1 MTSAG
6 AGVEDGQPAPSRPE
20 LPGCKQGASKN
31 ASLVFG
37 VITAVGAILG
47 VIAVVLLALL
57 ERPYAASVLLGFGMV
72 AMGVLRLAWP
82 GRPWFSARN
91 RWSDAL
97 VYALAG
103 VAILY
108 LAPWTAL
115 LSPV

>member
-6 AGVEDGQPAPSRPE
+6 AGVEDGQPVASRPE
-20 LPGCKQGASKN
+20 LPVSKPGASKN

-37 VITAVGAILG
+37 IITAVGATLG
-47 VIAVVLLALL
+47 VIAVVLLAVL
-57 ERPYAASVLLGFGMV
+57 ERPYAASILLGAGMV
-72 AMGVLRLAWP
+72 VMGLLRLAWP

-103 VAILY
+103 AAILY